1 MNPGRGL
8 AGRGLPPPE
17 TGALSFVA
25 ILAAVLGMMF
35 GQRIRQRL
43 PEARFRRVFFGALL
57 APGAYIAWRAFL

>member
-1 MNPGRGL
+1 
-8 AGRGLPPPE
+8 
-17 TGALSFVA
+17 
-25 ILAAVLGMMF
+25 MMF